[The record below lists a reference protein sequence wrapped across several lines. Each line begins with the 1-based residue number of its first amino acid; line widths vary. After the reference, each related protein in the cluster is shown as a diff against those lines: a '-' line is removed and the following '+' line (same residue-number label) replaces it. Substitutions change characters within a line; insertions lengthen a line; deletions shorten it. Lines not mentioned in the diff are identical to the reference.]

1 MKKSALDIIKQI
13 MVEVENELPTQD
25 NMRKEVQMMGFKIR
39 QITGDMSS
47 LSRLDSNVIESL
59 WKIGK
64 IDEIISSNFDKL
76 DEVDQDRL
84 LDYLHAI
91 ETKTEQRLQQSIKT
105 KKTTKTSKKEK
116 ILKLEVF
123 KNFEDTLVN

>member
-1 MKKSALDIIKQI
+1 
-13 MVEVENELPTQD
+13 V
-25 NMRKEVQMMGFKIR
+25 
-39 QITGDMSS
+39 
-47 LSRLDSNVIESL
+47 
-59 WKIGK
+59 KIGK